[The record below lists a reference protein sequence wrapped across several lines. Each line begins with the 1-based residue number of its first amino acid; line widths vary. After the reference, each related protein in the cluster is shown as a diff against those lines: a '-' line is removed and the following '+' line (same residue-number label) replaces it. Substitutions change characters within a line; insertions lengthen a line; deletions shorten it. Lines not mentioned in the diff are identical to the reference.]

1 MHIPDGFL
9 DAKTWVTLTAVSTA
23 VVGVALKKKE
33 SKLEPKDIPLL
44 GMMTTFI
51 FAAQMI
57 NFPVAGATSG
67 HLLGGALAAILFGP
81 WLAAIMMT
89 AVIGVQALI
98 FQDGGITAIGANV
111 FNTGIVTA
119 FVGYG
124 VYAFL
129 RRVARGRMISI
140 AVFTGACLSVVAS
153 AAFASLELAL
163 SGTVPLA
170 VVLKAMVSWH
180 VLIGIGEGVI
190 TAFVVKSLM
199 SNPSFA
205 SIVTAKAGVL
215 K

>member
-1 MHIPDGFL
+1 
-9 DAKTWVTLTAVSTA
+9 
-23 VVGVALKKKE
+23 
-33 SKLEPKDIPLL
+33 
-44 GMMTTFI
+44 
-51 FAAQMI
+51 MI

-124 VYAFL
+124 VHAFL

>member
-163 SGTVPLA
+163 SGTGTVGGRLESDGELA
-170 VVLKAMVSWH
+170 CVDR
-180 VLIGIGEGVI
+180 
-190 TAFVVKSLM
+190 
-199 SNPSFA
+199 NR
-205 SIVTAKAGVL
+205 
-215 K
+215 